1 MAKKALKATGGAS
14 ILDDLV
20 AAARNDFR
28 TFVELMFPVLHQSE
42 RLVHAPYIDLIIEVL
57 ARSRKGGD
65 RRLILN
71 LPPGFMKFLLVSILY
86 VAWRLGVN
94 PAEKIICISYGDDLT
109 HTLSR
114 KTRQLILSPLYR
126 MIFPGTILD
135 KRRKIQSQPPKAAN
149 ATRQL
154 FEATSLVSAP
164 I

>member
-1 MAKKALKATGGAS
+1 
-14 ILDDLV
+14 
-20 AAARNDFR
+20 
-28 TFVELMFPVLHQSE
+28 
-42 RLVHAPYIDLIIEVL
+42 
-57 ARSRKGGD
+57 
-65 RRLILN
+65 
-71 LPPGFMKFLLVSILY
+71 MKFLLVSILY